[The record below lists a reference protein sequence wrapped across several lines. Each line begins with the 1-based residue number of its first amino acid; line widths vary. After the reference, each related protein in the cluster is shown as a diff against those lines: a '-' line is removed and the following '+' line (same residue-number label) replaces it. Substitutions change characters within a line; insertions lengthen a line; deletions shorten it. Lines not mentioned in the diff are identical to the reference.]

1 MLDPSLSQKM
11 VELIG
16 GSLNGNQVNEIGR
29 LVRKDLDLH
38 KALGLDSHVTI
49 PSYAGAEKIVEL
61 CQDSGCE
68 DKLVQ
73 LLVELDGQ
81 TLLGKVVNL
90 AGLEAFLE
98 TLTRS
103 GYVYDFKRRKLRS
116 TTEDPMA
123 MSNWGALK
131 SGKKYKVTVGSVDIV
146 GNSELVKRYKA
157 RDIQKL
163 YYRFQE
169 FLRSRLATYNGR
181 IWTWAGD
188 GGIVAFTFKNHATR
202 AIQWALE
209 TQATLPV
216 FNTYEEYPID
226 EPILLRIALDSGTVT
241 FEEDPGRIVSETVNY
256 AAHLEKQATEPGSI
270 SLSDDALRLASPR
283 VASFFQESGDFE
295 GRRIHALRQR
305 IERREGIPE

>member
-1 MLDPSLSQKM
+1 MDPSLSQKM
-11 VELIG
+11 VEVIG

-49 PSYAGAEKIVEL
+49 PSYTGAERILEL
-61 CQDSGCE
+61 CQESGCE

-81 TLLGKVVNL
+81 TLLGKTVNL
-90 AGLEAFLE
+90 IGLEAFLE

-103 GYVYDFKRRKLRS
+103 GYVYDFAKRKLRS

-123 MSNWGALK
+123 MNNWGALR
-131 SGKKYKVTVGSVDIV
+131 SGKNYKVTVGSVDIV
-146 GNSELVKRYKA
+146 GNSELVRRYKA
-157 RDIQKL
+157 RDMQKL

-169 FLRSRLATYNGR
+169 FLRGRLATYNGR
-181 IWTWAGD
+181 IWSWAGD

-226 EPILLRIALDSGTVT
+226 EPILLRIALDSGTIT
-241 FEEDPGRIVSETVNY
+241 FQADPGRIVSETVNY

-270 SLSDDALRLASPR
+270 SLSEDTLRSASPR
-283 VASFFQESGDFE
+283 VASFFRESGDFE
-295 GRRIHALRQR
+295 GRRVHGFNRGIGEKDRAL
-305 IERREGIPE
+305 G